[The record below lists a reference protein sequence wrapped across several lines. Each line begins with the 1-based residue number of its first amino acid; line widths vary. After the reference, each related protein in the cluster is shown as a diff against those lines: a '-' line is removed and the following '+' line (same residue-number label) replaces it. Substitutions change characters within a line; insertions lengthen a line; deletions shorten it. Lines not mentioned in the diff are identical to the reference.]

1 MPTLLG
7 RTYQL
12 QELQA
17 LWAPVYEG
25 VLNLTGGT
33 LMPFGDPNHGQP
45 NGASFTSIGD
55 EQVTWEWG
63 GGPPASFDTPLTLTE
78 SSGFQG
84 LVPILSLNG
93 TDEEADTPD
102 AAWASFDDAGGAN
115 GFTMLWWLNMASGGA
130 RVLAAKWNQNVADEE
145 WIVQMETNAVN
156 LYIQDDS
163 VPTNCNRLTDA
174 ALDLN
179 VWVQLGVVYNGA
191 GGATAAN
198 GITWYTNGAV
208 FASTATN
215 SGTYVGMEDQASKPS
230 LFHRI
235 GSGGSAERFYDGKI
249 AGGPCGPIISTTQL
263 TADQMKRYFQLTRP
277 LMGV

>member
-33 LMPFGDPNHGQP
+33 MMPFGDPNHGQP
-45 NGASFTSIGD
+45 NATTFTSIGD
-55 EQVTWEWG
+55 ELVTWTWSEA
-63 GGPPASFDTPLTLTE
+63 PASFDTPLDLT
-78 SSGFQG
+78 SPSFYQG
-84 LVPILSLNG
+84 LIPFIDLNG

-102 AAWASFDDAGGAN
+102 APWATFDDGGGAN
-115 GFTMLWWLNMASGGA
+115 GFSIGMWLNFPSGGN
-130 RVLAAKWNQNVADEE
+130 RNLLSKW
-145 WIVQMETNAVN
+145 
-156 LYIQDDS
+156 DDS
-163 VPTNCNRLTDA
+163 AAIQEWQLLLVSNTPAVYVRDDSAAVTCDRTADA
-174 ALDLN
+174 AVSN
-179 VWVQLGVVYNGA
+179 GIWQHLGVVYDGG

-198 GITWYTNGAV
+198 GITFYVNGEP

-215 SGTYVGMEDQASKPS
+215 TGTYVGMEDGTSKVK

-235 GSGGSAERFYDGKI
+235 AGGGGGERYYDGKV
-249 AGGPCGPIISTTQL
+249 AGACCGPVISTTQL